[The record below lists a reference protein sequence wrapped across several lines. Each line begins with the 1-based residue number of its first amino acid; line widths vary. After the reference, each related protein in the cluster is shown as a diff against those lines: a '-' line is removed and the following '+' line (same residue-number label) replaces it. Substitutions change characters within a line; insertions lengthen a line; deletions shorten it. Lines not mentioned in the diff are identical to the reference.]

1 MSKRTEETMSL
12 EEELEQFKSEKEK
25 IRSLVGQIGG
35 KDQRRIDALVNTVFF
50 TGITGLFL
58 VDLARHVFHLSIPFP
73 TMLSL
78 ELGILMVSLKIIWMM
93 HKQAKVEHF
102 QFWILNSIEFRLND
116 IAKRMRNIEQDI
128 DYIIDEDGEEEEEKI
143 VTS

>member
-1 MSKRTEETMSL
+1 MTKQNENTSL
-12 EEELEQFKSEKEK
+12 EAELEQFKKEKEK
-25 IRSLVGQIGG
+25 IRNLVGQIGG
-35 KDQRRIDALVNTVFF
+35 KEQRRIDMVVNVVFATVIAL
-50 TGITGLFL
+50 LFVL
-58 VDLARHVFHLSIPFP
+58 DIARHLFHMNIALP

-116 IAKRMRNIEQDI
+116 VAKRMRNIEQDVE
-128 DYIIDEDGEEEEEKI
+128 YIIEGDEGKEGEEEKKEE
-143 VTS
+143 